1 MFSSIFTMLAG
12 LSSHTALLESCDWS
26 EEKLN
31 LLLNQF
37 SEIINSMSHDQ
48 LSSYDDFEKSF
59 YEKVESFTTEDQ
71 RDIMKN
77 LLKRE
82 FSKILEGEHNEHWEN

>member
-1 MFSSIFTMLAG
+1 MFSSIFTMLEG

-48 LSSYDDFEKSF
+48 FNSYDDFEKSF

-82 FSKILEGEHNEHWEN
+82 FSKILEGEHHEHWEN